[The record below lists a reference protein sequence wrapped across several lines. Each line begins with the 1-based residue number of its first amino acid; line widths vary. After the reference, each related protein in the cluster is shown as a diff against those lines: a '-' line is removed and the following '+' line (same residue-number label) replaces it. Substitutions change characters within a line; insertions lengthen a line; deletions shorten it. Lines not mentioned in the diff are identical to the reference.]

1 MGEVLFWSLRQ
12 CLGEEAYTLEVHSAW
27 IKIYCHM
34 LKIMVPLAVAHE
46 LKDGSAQEKRFYGSK
61 IGLSNAE
68 QSALSKFEG
77 VRASIGGPAGTGGN
91 SLYGEANFP
100 VK

>member
-12 CLGEEAYTLEVHSAW
+12 CLGDDIYSIEAHQAW

-46 LKDGSAQEKRFYGSK
+46 LQDGSAQEKRFYGSK

-68 QSALSKFEG
+68 QSALSRFESAQG
-77 VRASIGGPAGTGGN
+77 AGAGGN
-91 SLYGEANFP
+91 SLYGEANKSFT
-100 VK
+100 K